1 MLETT
6 SLKVTNLLTVDEKF
20 DFAGET
26 VRDLYGDPTTVRDLY
41 GDDVDLF
48 STTDKLSK
56 MLPQTT
62 AKLSE
67 MLQKKQEVPHTT
79 RKLTNELKNKAR
91 IPDIRKSSM
100 RNISR

>member
-6 SLKVTNLLTVDEKF
+6 SLRVKNLLTVDEKF

-26 VRDLYGDPTTVRDLY
+26 VRDLYGKSTYITPTETLSEE
-41 GDDVDLF
+41 LKKI
-48 STTDKLSK
+48 TPKLSK

-62 AKLSE
+62 GKLSE
-67 MLQKKQEVPHTT
+67 MVQKKQQVPQTT
-79 RKLTNELKNKAR
+79 RKLGNELKNKAK
-91 IPDIRKSSM
+91 IPNIRKSPM